1 MENSQTTIKCPKCGY
16 EINVSKI
23 LYEQVQSQLEK
34 EFDNRTAKIDEEY
47 QNKMKAIQTEKD
59 NLEKEKET
67 IQKQIDDEVKNKLQS
82 EKLKLEKSIREGIKE
97 ESAEQIRFLENE
109 LQEKSSQLKEL
120 NKTKA
125 EIEKLKR
132 EKDELTDKI
141 ALEKEQEFSERLK
154 DEKLKIKKQA
164 DESNALKIK
173 ELEKQ
178 LEDQK
183 NLAEEMK
190 RKAEQGSMQ
199 LQGEVQELAIE
210 EILRATFIYDKIS
223 EVPKGIKGADVI
235 HEVLN
240 KSGLKCGT
248 ILYESK
254 RTKNFSNEWIKK
266 LNEDARQIKAD
277 ICVIV
282 TETLPEGIDKIGQ
295 KDGVWICSF
304 NDFKGFAFVL
314 RESLIKIGEAISS
327 QTNKGDKMQMLYD
340 YLTSNEFKLQINAII
355 EGFMDLQNSYHQ
367 EKMAMEKIWKQRE
380 KQLEKVLLNA
390 NQFIGSVIGIAG
402 SSLPNLKQ
410 IGTSEK

>member
-34 EFDNRTAKIDEEY
+34 EFNERNAKIDEEY
-47 QNKMKAIQTEKD
+47 QNKMKAIQNEKE
-59 NLEKEKET
+59 NLVKEKEN

>member
-97 ESAEQIRFLENE
+97 ESAEQIRFLETE

-154 DEKLKIKKQA
+154 DERLKIKKQA
-164 DESNALKIK
+164 DESNTLKIK

-254 RTKNFSNEWIKK
+254 RTKNFSNEWINK
-266 LNEDARQIKAD
+266 LKDDAVRIKAE

-355 EGFMDLQNSYHQ
+355 EGFMELQNSYHQ

>member
-390 NQFIGSVIGIAG
+390 NQFIGSVSGIAG

-410 IGTSEK
+410 IGTSEE

>member
-1 MENSQTTIKCPKCGY
+1 
-16 EINVSKI
+16 
-23 LYEQVQSQLEK
+23 
-34 EFDNRTAKIDEEY
+34 
-47 QNKMKAIQTEKD
+47 
-59 NLEKEKET
+59 
-67 IQKQIDDEVKNKLQS
+67 
-82 EKLKLEKSIREGIKE
+82 
-97 ESAEQIRFLENE
+97 
-109 LQEKSSQLKEL
+109 
-120 NKTKA
+120 
-125 EIEKLKR
+125 
-132 EKDELTDKI
+132 
-141 ALEKEQEFSERLK
+141 
-154 DEKLKIKKQA
+154 
-164 DESNALKIK
+164 
-173 ELEKQ
+173 
-178 LEDQK
+178 
-183 NLAEEMK
+183 MK

-235 HEVLN
+235 HEVFN
-240 KSGLKCGT
+240 KSGMKCGT

-254 RTKNFSNEWIKK
+254 RTKNFSNEWINK
-266 LNEDARQIKAD
+266 LKDDAVRIKAE

-304 NDFKGFAFVL
+304 NDFKGFTFVL

-340 YLTSNEFKLQINAII
+340 YLMSNEFKLQINAII
-355 EGFMDLQNSYHQ
+355 EGFMELQNSYHQ

-410 IGTSEK
+410 IGTSEE

>member
-16 EINVSKI
+16 EINVSEM

-34 EFDNRTAKIDEEY
+34 EFDERNAKKDEEY
-47 QNKMKAIQTEKD
+47 QSKLKAIQNEKE
-59 NLEKEKET
+59 NLVKEKEN

-97 ESAEQIRFLENE
+97 ESAEQIRFLETE

-154 DEKLKIKKQA
+154 DERLKIKKQA
-164 DESNALKIK
+164 DESNTLKIK

-410 IGTSEK
+410 IGTSEE